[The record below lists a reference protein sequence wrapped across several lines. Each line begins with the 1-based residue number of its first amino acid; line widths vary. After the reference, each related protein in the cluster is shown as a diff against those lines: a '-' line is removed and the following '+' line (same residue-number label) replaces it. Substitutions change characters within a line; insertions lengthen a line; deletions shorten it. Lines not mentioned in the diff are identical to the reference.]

1 MLKIQ
6 VMLDNNLAQDLKE
19 SARKAGLS
27 ISSYPRLLIASAY
40 KKKLSPL
47 ERALLEEGEVISL
60 DEFKQEIQDMIN
72 NA

>member
-19 SARKAGLS
+19 SAKKAGLS
-27 ISSYPRLLIASAY
+27 ISSYTRLLIASAY
-40 KKKLSPL
+40 KKKLPPL